1 MLSLTFPGF
10 PGTTAFLLLL
20 EGAVKG
26 TLLLTLAAFVV
37 LALRRASAAQRHL
50 VWACALAGLA
60 TLPVMLVTLP
70 TWSVRTPAL
79 DGIAP
84 GFGLLATA
92 VETRTETEVPTGQT
106 WTQSESKSYQ
116 ANEKKAEH
124 TKQSTGVVT
133 DTRTTPPDEAS
144 STSWN
149 KPIASGDTKPAGA
162 PFPWAAAAFTLWAIV
177 ALVVLATFVA
187 GHVLLRMLLR
197 GARPVRDSEWHS
209 LAKEAADRLGLT
221 LPFALLRTDHLLVPV
236 ATGLLR
242 PRVLLPAAADAWP
255 LELRRAVLLHELA
268 HVQRYDCLT
277 QAVAQ
282 LACAIFWFHPAVW
295 FAASR
300 LQAERERAC
309 DDRVLA
315 ARMRAT
321 DYADH
326 LLGMV
331 KSLRATRLAALGGVA
346 FARPSSLEGRL
357 LAVLDPRRDR
367 RGVGRRLAMAAVLG
381 AALLVLPFAAFEP
394 VTGGTAQA
402 NGKMQRS
409 PAVDPNTLRPSQL
422 VAVPDAEGSL
432 EQRTS
437 WARTDA
443 GRRNASVW
451 WIAWPIETS
460 PSLRGNLMSD
470 SWGIDLGLLERRGVF
485 TLADVLEGRDQ
496 GTLDPAISTAR
507 DESQRTA
514 IVLVR
519 MASGSPDRLRVQSP
533 QLPAEFHGEPLYW
546 IEGVSHA
553 ESFAML
559 KRFAERARTDRLRGR
574 FVESI
579 GFLSK
584 SELVTPYL
592 TSVFQTADSP
602 ELRSGAAEGLARHP
616 SPEGVR
622 LLANAAR
629 TDPSPEVRR
638 TSVEALGQF
647 QTAEALEALLAIA
660 RSAEG
665 NAGTRRAAF
674 DALGEKVSDGGSPQ
688 AEPSKADEV
697 APPEDVARLDPSLQA
712 EAAQKD
718 AEKAGKHW
726 KKDVS
731 SDEPSK
737 NLPVAEMEVQ
747 RQAIESLGHYP
758 EAQSLPRLRRIAE
771 TSPNEDLR
779 AAAVESIARL
789 ESPAALELLEEIAWK
804 NTMSRPRWE
813 AVELIGRKVPPEKA
827 LEKLSKVVLEHP
839 SEDARRVAVESI
851 GRMDSP
857 AALDMLASIIRSSGD
872 PDAQRQAVESL
883 ARRDEAGTEDR
894 LFDLARTHPS
904 IEVRRQAVESL
915 GRRDGERISARL
927 LEIARG
933 KGPVD
938 VKRQATES
946 LGRREGADTRE
957 ILLELVR
964 QNESVDVQRQA
975 VESLARLDVDV
986 MADLAQIARSHPSG
1000 EIRRQAVESMTRRDP
1015 DKALPLLEQILRQQ
1029 K

>member
-1 MLSLTFPGF
+1 
-10 PGTTAFLLLL
+10 
-20 EGAVKG
+20 
-26 TLLLTLAAFVV
+26 
-37 LALRRASAAQRHL
+37 
-50 VWACALAGLA
+50 
-60 TLPVMLVTLP
+60 
-70 TWSVRTPAL
+70 
-79 DGIAP
+79 
-84 GFGLLATA
+84 
-92 VETRTETEVPTGQT
+92 
-106 WTQSESKSYQ
+106 
-116 ANEKKAEH
+116 
-124 TKQSTGVVT
+124 
-133 DTRTTPPDEAS
+133 
-144 STSWN
+144 
-149 KPIASGDTKPAGA
+149 
-162 PFPWAAAAFTLWAIV
+162 
-177 ALVVLATFVA
+177 
-187 GHVLLRMLLR
+187 
-197 GARPVRDSEWHS
+197 
-209 LAKEAADRLGLT
+209 
-221 LPFALLRTDHLLVPV
+221 
-236 ATGLLR
+236 
-242 PRVLLPAAADAWP
+242 
-255 LELRRAVLLHELA
+255 
-268 HVQRYDCLT
+268 
-277 QAVAQ
+277 
-282 LACAIFWFHPAVW
+282 
-295 FAASR
+295 
-300 LQAERERAC
+300 
-309 DDRVLA
+309 
-315 ARMRAT
+315 
-321 DYADH
+321 
-326 LLGMV
+326 
-331 KSLRATRLAALGGVA
+331 
-346 FARPSSLEGRL
+346 
-357 LAVLDPRRDR
+357 
-367 RGVGRRLAMAAVLG
+367 
-381 AALLVLPFAAFEP
+381 
-394 VTGGTAQA
+394 
-402 NGKMQRS
+402 
-409 PAVDPNTLRPSQL
+409 
-422 VAVPDAEGSL
+422 
-432 EQRTS
+432 
-437 WARTDA
+437 
-443 GRRNASVW
+443 
-451 WIAWPIETS
+451 
-460 PSLRGNLMSD
+460 
-470 SWGIDLGLLERRGVF
+470 
-485 TLADVLEGRDQ
+485 
-496 GTLDPAISTAR
+496 
-507 DESQRTA
+507 
-514 IVLVR
+514 
-519 MASGSPDRLRVQSP
+519 
-533 QLPAEFHGEPLYW
+533 
-546 IEGVSHA
+546 
-553 ESFAML
+553 
-559 KRFAERARTDRLRGR
+559 
-574 FVESI
+574 
-579 GFLSK
+579 
-584 SELVTPYL
+584 
-592 TSVFQTADSP
+592 
-602 ELRSGAAEGLARHP
+602 
-616 SPEGVR
+616 
-622 LLANAAR
+622 
-629 TDPSPEVRR
+629 VRR